1 MNTYKIKLADGLALL
16 LLLVSYLAPFFANQ
30 IKVNI
35 NVLTMLI
42 NCYIIAYLAYNIS
55 FADTKKVFML
65 AIPLLVYGTFI
76 IFYNKGFDVKFSK
89 YLLKD
94 ISYLI
99 INFFDVIF
107 VVFVFFIIEL
117 VLSRIFGTNITSL
130 ISFLGLLLYLAMHNT
145 NYIPFD
151 FYYKDLLVYFAFYV
165 LATRINPAK
174 SINKFLYP
182 LAIILFVGEVYL
194 VYSKNFYLGIYFSL
208 FILTYIILKGDCE
221 VGTRSFGKYL
231 TFAYIY
237 PYKLIYILLAG
248 IIDASTLIVTVM
260 AILVTF
266 FLGEILFKLK
276 MKFLDYIL
284 IGVH

>member
-1 MNTYKIKLADGLALL
+1 MAL
-16 LLLVSYLAPFFANQ
+16 P
-30 IKVNI
+30 
-35 NVLTMLI
+35 LI
-42 NCYIIAYLAYNIS
+42 
-55 FADTKKVFML
+55 
-65 AIPLLVYGTFI
+65 VYGTFI
-76 IFYNKGFDVKFSK
+76 IFYTKGFELTFNK
-89 YLLKD
+89 YLIAD
-94 ISYLI
+94 IKYLI
-99 INFFDVIF
+99 VNFFDVIF

-117 VLSRIFGTNITSL
+117 ILSRILGSNITSL
-130 ISFLGLLLYLAMHNT
+130 IAFLGLLLYLAMHNT

-151 FYYKDLLVYFAFYV
+151 FYYKDILVYFAFYV

-182 LAIILFVGEVYL
+182 LAILLFVGEVYL

>member
-1 MNTYKIKLADGLALL
+1 
-16 LLLVSYLAPFFANQ
+16 
-30 IKVNI
+30 
-35 NVLTMLI
+35 MLI

-130 ISFLGLLLYLAMHNT
+130 IAFLCLLLYLAMHNT

-208 FILTYIILKGDCE
+208 FILTYIILKGDKE
-221 VGTRSFGKYL
+221 VGTRNFAKYL

-237 PYKLIYILLAG
+237 PYKLNYILLAS
-248 IIDASTLIVTVM
+248 IVDASTLIVTVM

-266 FLGEILFKLK
+266 LVGEILYKLK
-276 MKFLDYIL
+276 VKFLDYFFV
-284 IGVH
+284 GVH

>member
-117 VLSRIFGTNITSL
+117 VLSRILGTNITSL
-130 ISFLGLLLYLAMHNT
+130 IAFLCLLLYLAMHNT

-208 FILTYIILKGDCE
+208 FILTYIILKGDKE
-221 VGTRSFGKYL
+221 VGTRNFAKYL

-237 PYKLIYILLAG
+237 PYKLNYILLAS
-248 IIDASTLIVTVM
+248 IVDASTLIVTVM

-266 FLGEILFKLK
+266 LVGEILYKLK
-276 MKFLDYIL
+276 VKFLDYFFV
-284 IGVH
+284 GVH

>member
-16 LLLVSYLAPFFANQ
+16 LLLVSYVSPFFANK

-55 FADTKKVFML
+55 FADSKKVLLMAL
-65 AIPLLVYGTFI
+65 PLIVYGTFI
-76 IFYNKGFDVKFSK
+76 IFYTKGFELTFNK
-89 YLLKD
+89 YLLTD
-94 ISYLI
+94 INYLI

-117 VLSRIFGTNITSL
+117 ILSRILGSNITSV
-130 ISFLGLLLYLAMHNT
+130 IAFLGLLLYLAMHNT
-145 NYIPFD
+145 YYIPFD
-151 FYYKDLLVYFAFYV
+151 FYYKDILVYFAFYV

-182 LAIILFVGEVYL
+182 LAILLFVGEVYL

>member
-16 LLLVSYLAPFFANQ
+16 LLIISYLAPFFANQ

-107 VVFVFFIIEL
+107 VVFIFFIIEL

-130 ISFLGLLLYLAMHNT
+130 IAFLCLLLYLAMHNT

-208 FILTYIILKGDCE
+208 FILTYIILKGDKE
-221 VGTRSFGKYL
+221 VGTRNFAKYL

-237 PYKLIYILLAG
+237 PYKLNYVLLAS
-248 IIDASTLIVTVM
+248 IVDASTLIVTVM

-266 FLGEILFKLK
+266 LVGEILYKLK
-276 MKFLDYIL
+276 VKFLDYFFV
-284 IGVH
+284 GVH

>member
-55 FADTKKVFML
+55 FADSKKVLLMAL
-65 AIPLLVYGTFI
+65 PLIIYGTFI
-76 IFYNKGFDVKFSK
+76 IFYTKGFKLTVDK
-89 YLLKD
+89 YLLTD
-94 ISYLI
+94 IQYLI
-99 INFFDVIF
+99 VNFFDVIF

-117 VLSRIFGTNITSL
+117 VLSRIFGTNITSV
-130 ISFLGLLLYLAMHNT
+130 ITALGILLYLAMHNT
-145 NYIPFD
+145 TYIPFD

-182 LAIILFVGEVYL
+182 LAFILFVGEVYL
-194 VYSKNFYLGIYFSL
+194 VYTKNFYLGIYFSL
-208 FILTYIILKGDCE
+208 FILTYIILKGDSP

-237 PYKLIYILLAG
+237 PYKLNYILLAS
-248 IIDASTLIVTVM
+248 IVDASPLIVTVM

-266 FLGEILFKLK
+266 LLGEILFKLK
-276 MKFLDYIL
+276 VKFLDYIFL
-284 IGVH
+284 GVH

>member
-42 NCYIIAYLAYNIS
+42 NCYIIAYLAYKIS
-55 FADTKKVFML
+55 FADSKKVLLMAL
-65 AIPLLVYGTFI
+65 PLTVYGTFI
-76 IFYNKGFDVKFSK
+76 IFYTKGFKLTVDK
-89 YLLKD
+89 YLLTD
-94 ISYLI
+94 IQHLI

-117 VLSRIFGTNITSL
+117 VLSRIFGTNITSF
-130 ISFLGLLLYLAMHNT
+130 IAFLGLLLYLAMHNT

-165 LATRINPAK
+165 FATRINPAK

-194 VYSKNFYLGIYFSL
+194 VYTKNFYLGIYFSL
-208 FILTYIILKGDCE
+208 FILTYIILKGDSE
-221 VGTRSFGKYL
+221 VGTRSIGKYL

-237 PYKLIYILLAG
+237 PYKLNYILLAS
-248 IIDASTLIVTVM
+248 IVDASPLIVTIM

-266 FLGEILFKLK
+266 LLGEILYKLK
-276 MKFLDYIL
+276 VKFLDYIL

>member
-16 LLLVSYLAPFFANQ
+16 LLIISYLAPFFANQ

-117 VLSRIFGTNITSL
+117 VLSRILGTNITSL
-130 ISFLGLLLYLAMHNT
+130 IAFLCLLLYLAMHNT

-165 LATRINPAK
+165 FAARINPAR

-182 LAIILFVGEVYL
+182 LTIILFVGEVYL

-208 FILTYIILKGDCE
+208 FILTYIILKGDSQ

-237 PYKLIYILLAG
+237 PYKLNYILLAS
-248 IIDASTLIVTVM
+248 IVDASPLIVTVM

-266 FLGEILFKLK
+266 LLGEILFKLK
-276 MKFLDYIL
+276 VKFLDYIFV
-284 IGVH
+284 GVH